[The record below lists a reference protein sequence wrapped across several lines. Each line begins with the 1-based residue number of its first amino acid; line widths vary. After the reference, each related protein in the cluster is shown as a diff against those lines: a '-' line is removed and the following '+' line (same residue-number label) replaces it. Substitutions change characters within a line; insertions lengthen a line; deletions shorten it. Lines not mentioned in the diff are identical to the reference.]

1 MNYEHKSSLEK
12 ALISQTWNK
21 NLTGAVVTAIEEN
34 SKKPKPK
41 KEPSKLQL
49 AIENEKAKKYK
60 SGPDFS
66 EGSEE

>member
-1 MNYEHKSSLEK
+1 MNYEHKSCLEK

-21 NLTGAVVTAIEEN
+21 NLAGAVVNAIEED

-41 KEPSKLQL
+41 KGPSMLQL
-49 AIENEKAKKYK
+49 AIENEKAKRYK